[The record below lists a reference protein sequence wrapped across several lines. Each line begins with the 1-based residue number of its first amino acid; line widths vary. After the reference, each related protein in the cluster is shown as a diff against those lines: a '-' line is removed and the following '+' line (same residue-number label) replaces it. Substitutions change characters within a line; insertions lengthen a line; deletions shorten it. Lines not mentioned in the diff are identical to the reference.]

1 MTEIS
6 IALII
11 FIIWTTFAVVYYNRY
26 KRFQLNDDKQ
36 KGNFWNNEHIFD
48 TIPSVFPT
56 LGIFCTALG
65 ITIGIWNFKTEDI
78 QGSIP
83 ELLGGLKI
91 AFIATMMGII
101 GLIVFQKWNALVQK
115 EIEESPN
122 RPVKHTDE
130 LDAIS
135 ALSQNIIEFKESL
148 IESIEKG
155 LEEKV
160 SIKLSSLEKE
170 LISTNESIKQ
180 NQITNNNSLSTLTE
194 ILNNSIN
201 NQRIEHSE
209 QFTLLRDES
218 KVIGEKSNK
227 NTKEI
232 IDAMSDNNKFI
243 VNKFDEFSE
252 LMSKNN
258 TEALVDVMKNV
269 TEQFNN
275 QMSELINKLVQ
286 ENFSELNKSVQ
297 GMNDWQKENKEQIK
311 KLTDNY
317 QKTTE
322 LFDIS
327 SRTLSEVAI
336 NSKALIDDNSKL
348 VTLVET
354 LEKVMI
360 TDNRFSE
367 ITNNL
372 VSTIETLQGTTE
384 SFEETTNKLNDWVR
398 TERNFKDSADVL
410 IIKLEEFRDLNS
422 DVWAKYRKEMDAA
435 VGIIEKTSTTI
446 SKDLSN
452 IDDEFYNRLNN
463 TLENLDMCIQRFVP
477 SN

>member
-11 FIIWTTFAVVYYNRY
+11 FALWSTFSYLYYNRY
-26 KRFQLNDDKQ
+26 KKFQLNDDKQ
-36 KGNFWNNEHIFD
+36 KGNLWNNSYIFD
-48 TIPSVFPT
+48 IIPSVFPT

-65 ITIGIWNFKTEDI
+65 ITIGIWNFDTTDI

-83 ELLGGLKI
+83 QLLDGLKI
-91 AFIATMMGII
+91 AFIATMAGII
-101 GLIVFQKWNALVQK
+101 GLIIFQKWNALIQK

-130 LDAIS
+130 LAAING
-135 ALSQNIIEFKESL
+135 LSQNIIEFKEIL
-148 IESIEKG
+148 INTIERG

-160 SIKLSSLEKE
+160 STILSSMEFQVTTLNKITKENIKQTNENLILIKNTTSTSFTELNEQIKL
-170 LISTNESIKQ
+170 
-180 NQITNNNSLSTLTE
+180 
-194 ILNNSIN
+194 
-201 NQRIEHSE
+201 
-209 QFTLLRDES
+209 LREDS
-218 KVIGEKSNK
+218 KTIGKKSNE

-232 IDAMSDNNKFI
+232 INAMTDNNKFI
-243 VNKFDEFSE
+243 VKKFDEFSE

-269 TEQFNN
+269 TEQFNK
-275 QMSELINKLVQ
+275 QMSELINRLVQ
-286 ENFSELNKSVQ
+286 ENFAELNKSVQ
-297 GMNDWQKENKEQIK
+297 SMNDWQKENKDQIK
-311 KLTDNY
+311 KLTDNF

-327 SRTLSEVAI
+327 SNTLSEVAM

-348 VTLVET
+348 VNLVET

-360 TDNRFSE
+360 TDNKFSE
-367 ITNNL
+367 IINNL
-372 VSTIETLQGTTE
+372 VSTIDTLKETTD
-384 SFEETTNKLNDWVR
+384 SFDETTNRLNDWVR
-398 TERNFKDSADVL
+398 TERNFKDSADIL

-422 DVWAKYRKEMDAA
+422 DVWSKYRKEMEAA
-435 VGIIEKTSTTI
+435 VSIIEKTSLTI
-446 SKDLSN
+446 SKDISK
-452 IDDEFYNRLNN
+452 IDEEFYDRLSN

-477 SN
+477 SNNK